1 MPIMLFTIKITKFK
15 TEIASVKLNK
25 IFNLNYNLKIN
36 LKFVRFLMKEP
47 TMTTSTKTLIIVC
60 LVI

>member
-15 TEIASVKLNK
+15 TEIASIKLNK
-25 IFNLNYNLKIN
+25 IINPNYNLTIN
-36 LKFVRFLMKEP
+36 LKFVRLRMKEP
-47 TMTTSTKTLIIVC
+47 TMTTSTKILIIAC